1 MQHHGLMQ
9 RVGLMQRGLILA
21 GLLAAG
27 GAMAQQ
33 APSLLYTQPLAPAAV
48 MQVQERLRQ
57 SGNYSGRPDGVWGP
71 DSQAALERFQMSR
84 GLQVSGQLNQ
94 ATAATLGLGP
104 SELLSAG
111 PTAGPAPG
119 TPATDPLSPAAV
131 RNIQSRLR
139 AMNFYRGP
147 VDGAW
152 GAGTQSAIERFQ
164 QGRGLQ
170 STGQVNPATA
180 AALGLDP
187 NNLTAPLR

>member
-1 MQHHGLMQ
+1 MRHHGL
-9 RVGLMQRGLILA
+9 IFA
-21 GLLAAG
+21 GLLMAG
-27 GAMAQQ
+27 GAAAQQ

-48 MQVQERLRQ
+48 TQVQERLRQ
-57 SGNYSGRPDGVWGP
+57 AGSYSGRPDGVWGP
-71 DSQAALERFQMSR
+71 DSQSALERFQQSR

-104 SELLSAG
+104 SELLAAG

-119 TPATDPLSPAAV
+119 TPAALATDPLSQAAV
-131 RNIQSRLR
+131 RNIQNRLR

-152 GAGTQSAIERFQ
+152 GAETQSAIERFQ

-170 STGQVNPATA
+170 ASGQVNPATA
-180 AALGLDP
+180 AGLGLDP
-187 NNLTAPLR
+187 NNLAAPVR

>member
-1 MQHHGLMQ
+1 MRTHGW
-9 RVGLMQRGLILA
+9 ILA
-21 GLLAAG
+21 GMLLAGQA
-27 GAMAQQ
+27 AAQQ
-33 APSLLYTQPLAPAAV
+33 APSLMYSQPLAPAAV
-48 MQVQERLRQ
+48 TQVQERLRQ
-57 SGNYSGRPDGVWGP
+57 AGLYSGRPDGVWGP
-71 DSQAALERFQMSR
+71 DSQAALERFQQSR
-84 GLQVSGQLNQ
+84 GLQVSGQMNQ

-104 SELLSAG
+104 SELLAAG

-119 TPATDPLSPAAV
+119 TPAAMATDPLSPAAV
-131 RNIQSRLR
+131 RNIQNRLR

-170 STGQVNPATA
+170 ATGQVNPATA

-187 NNLTAPLR
+187 NNLAAPVR

>member
-1 MQHHGLMQ
+1 MRTHGW
-9 RVGLMQRGLILA
+9 ILA
-21 GLLAAG
+21 GLLLAGQAA
-27 GAMAQQ
+27 AQQ
-33 APSLLYTQPLAPAAV
+33 APSLMYSQPLAPAAV
-48 MQVQERLRQ
+48 TQVQERLRQ
-57 SGNYSGRPDGVWGP
+57 AGVYSGRPDGVWGP
-71 DSQAALERFQMSR
+71 DSQAALERFQQGR

-94 ATAATLGLGP
+94 ATAATLGISP
-104 SELLSAG
+104 SELLAAG

-119 TPATDPLSPAAV
+119 TPAAMATDPLSPAAV
-131 RNIQSRLR
+131 RNIQGRLR

-170 STGQVNPATA
+170 ATGQVNPATA

-187 NNLTAPLR
+187 NNLAAPVR

>member
-1 MQHHGLMQ
+1 MRRHGL
-9 RVGLMQRGLILA
+9 LLA
-21 GLLAAG
+21 GLLIAGSAA
-27 GAMAQQ
+27 AQQ
-33 APSLLYTQPLAPAAV
+33 APSLMYSQPLAPAAV
-48 MQVQERLRQ
+48 TQVQERLRQ
-57 SGNYSGRPDGVWGP
+57 AGAYAGRADGVWGP
-71 DSQAALERFQMSR
+71 DSQSALERFQQSR

-104 SELLSAG
+104 SELLAAG

-119 TPATDPLSPAAV
+119 TPAALATDPLSPAAV
-131 RNIQSRLR
+131 RNIQNRLR

-147 VDGAW
+147 IDGAW

-187 NNLTAPLR
+187 NNLAAPVR